1 VPRVPMGKSHSDA
14 RLYPIKRNR
23 VGTSHLELVVRAA
36 RADGQIAFW
45 CVAVPRK
52 AKLRGCLPVGNVAGG
67 ARWRWGGTAFLAFY
81 TQRVLV
87 QSQVN
92 QSQS

>member
-1 VPRVPMGKSHSDA
+1 VPLPMGKSHSDA

-52 AKLRGCLPVGNVAGG
+52 AKLRGCLPVGNAAGG
-67 ARWRWGGTAFLAFY
+67 ARWGGMSAAGRGGVVFFCTERL
-81 TQRVLV
+81 LV
-87 QSQVN
+87 H
-92 QSQS
+92 